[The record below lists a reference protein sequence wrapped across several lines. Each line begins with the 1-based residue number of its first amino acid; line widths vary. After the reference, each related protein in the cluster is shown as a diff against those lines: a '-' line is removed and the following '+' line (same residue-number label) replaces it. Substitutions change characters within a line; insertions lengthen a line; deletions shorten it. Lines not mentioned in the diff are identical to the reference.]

1 MNWRIVISGD
11 GTSYLVFA
19 AGKNE
24 AEAVAEAK
32 RKIRT
37 DLHGKELRVKSAE
50 RMVI

>member
-11 GTSYLVFA
+11 GTGYLVFA

-24 AEAVAEAK
+24 QEAVAAAK
-32 RKIRT
+32 RKIR